1 MLTNAAIQ
9 KKAKPCDKPF
19 KLTDGR
25 GLHLVVMPNGTKT
38 WRYKYRHG
46 GKEKLLTLGA
56 YPDLSLEQARRAH
69 EDQRRKLQAGDDP
82 SALRKADKLARQ
94 LAADNSFQAVAR
106 AWWESWRVARSPRH
120 ALQVMNRLEAD
131 VFPVIGHRPVSEVQP
146 LHLVAL
152 MKLIAKRGAVDI
164 AARAVQTC
172 GQVFRYAVAHGL
184 AARNPATDI
193 KPGDVLPSR
202 RTVNFA
208 RVDAA
213 DLPELLRAIEAYQ
226 GNPATRL
233 AMRLMTLTFVRTSE
247 LIEAKWSEFDL
258 ERCRWDIPAERMK
271 MKTPHI
277 VPLSSQAID
286 VLKTLQLVSGHREY
300 IFPGERNPRGHMSN
314 GAILMALRRMG
325 YAGKMTGHGFRGIA
339 STVLHEH
346 GFEHV
351 HIEIQLAHQ
360 ERNAV
365 SASYNHA
372 TYLQQREK
380 MMQWWGD
387 YVDNCTK
394 GKS

>member
-56 YPDLSLEQARRAH
+56 YPDLSLEQARRVH

-82 SALRKADKLARQ
+82 SELRKADKLARQ
-94 LAADNSFQAVAR
+94 LAADNSFKAVAF

-131 VFPVIGHRPVSEVQP
+131 VFPAIGHRPVSEVQP

-213 DLPELLRAIEAYQ
+213 NLPELLRAIEAYQ
-226 GNPATRL
+226 GTPATRL

-258 ERCRWDIPAERMK
+258 ERRRWDIPAERMK

-286 VLKTLQLVSGHREY
+286 VLKTLQLVSGNREY
-300 IFPGERNPRGHMSN
+300 IFPGERNPRSHMSN

-339 STVLHEH
+339 STVLHEY

-360 ERNAV
+360 ERNSV

-380 MMQWWGD
+380 MMQWWGN

-394 GKS
+394 GK

>member
-9 KKAKPCDKPF
+9 KAKPGDKPF
-19 KLTDGR
+19 KLADGR

-56 YPDLSLEQARRAH
+56 YPDLSLAQARQAH

-94 LAADNSFQAVAR
+94 LAADNSFKEVAC
-106 AWWESWRVARSPRH
+106 AWWEGWRVARSQRH

-131 VFPVIGHRPVSEVQP
+131 VFPAIGHRPVSEVQP
-146 LHLVAL
+146 LHLVQL
-152 MKLIAKRGAVDI
+152 MKSIASRGALDV
-164 AARAVQTC
+164 ASRAVQTC

-184 AARNPATDI
+184 AARNPAADI

-202 RTVNFA
+202 RGSNYA
-208 RVDAA
+208 RVDVAE
-213 DLPELLRAIEAYQ
+213 LPELLRAIEAYQ
-226 GNPATRL
+226 GTPATRL

-258 ERCRWDIPAERMK
+258 ERRRWDIPAERMK

-286 VLKTLQLVSGHREY
+286 VLKTLQIVSGNREY
-300 IFPGERNPRGHMSN
+300 IFPGERNPRSHMSN

-387 YVDNCTK
+387 YVENCAK
-394 GKS
+394 GKL

>member
-1 MLTNAAIQ
+1 MLTNVAIQ
-9 KKAKPCDKPF
+9 KAKPGDKPF

-38 WRYKYRHG
+38 WRYKYRHA

-56 YPDLSLEQARRAH
+56 YPDMSLAQARQAH
-69 EDQRRKLQAGDDP
+69 EDQRRQVQAGEDP
-82 SALRKADKLARQ
+82 SALRKAAKAARQ
-94 LAADNSFQAVAR
+94 LAADNSFKVVAC

-152 MKLIAKRGAVDI
+152 MKAIAKRGAVDI

-172 GQVFRYAVAHGL
+172 GQIFRYAVAHGL

-226 GNPATRL
+226 GTPSTRL
-233 AMRLMTLTFVRTSE
+233 ATRLMTLTFVRTSE

-258 ERCRWDIPAERMK
+258 ERRRWDIPAERMK

-286 VLKTLQLVSGHREY
+286 VLKTLQLVSGNREY
-300 IFPGERNPRGHMSN
+300 IFPGERNPRSHMSN

-394 GKS
+394 AKS

>member
-1 MLTNAAIQ
+1 MLTNVAIQ
-9 KKAKPCDKPF
+9 KAKPGDKPF

-38 WRYKYRHG
+38 WRYKYRHA

-56 YPDLSLEQARRAH
+56 YPDLSLAQARQAH

-82 SALRKADKLARQ
+82 SELRKADKLARQ
-94 LAADNSFQAVAR
+94 LAADNSFKAVAC

-184 AARNPATDI
+184 AARNPATDN
-193 KPGDVLPSR
+193 KPGDELPSR

-213 DLPELLRAIEAYQ
+213 DMPELLRAIEAYQ
-226 GNPATRL
+226 GTPATRL

-258 ERCRWDIPAERMK
+258 ERRRWDIPAERMK

-286 VLKTLQLVSGHREY
+286 VLKTLQLVSGNREY
-300 IFPGERNPRGHMSN
+300 IFPGERNPRSHMSN

-325 YAGKMTGHGFRGIA
+325 YARRMTGHGFRGIA

-380 MMQWWGD
+380 MMQWWGG

-394 GKS
+394 GK

>member
-82 SALRKADKLARQ
+82 SALRKANKLARQ
-94 LAADNSFQAVAR
+94 LAADNSFKVVAC

-131 VFPVIGHRPVSEVQP
+131 VFPAIGHRPVSEVQP

-226 GNPATRL
+226 GTPATRL

-258 ERCRWDIPAERMK
+258 ERRRWDIPAERMK

-286 VLKTLQLVSGHREY
+286 VLKTLQLVSGNREY
-300 IFPGERNPRGHMSN
+300 IFPGERNPRSHMSN

-325 YAGKMTGHGFRGIA
+325 YARKMTGHGFRGIA

-360 ERNAV
+360 ERNSV

-394 GKS
+394 GKL

>member
-56 YPDLSLEQARRAH
+56 YPDLSLEQARRVH

-82 SALRKADKLARQ
+82 SELRKADRLARQ

-106 AWWESWRVARSPRH
+106 AWWESWRVVRSPRH

-226 GNPATRL
+226 GTPATRL

-258 ERCRWDIPAERMK
+258 ERRRWDIPAERMK

-286 VLKTLQLVSGHREY
+286 VLKTLQLVSGNREY
-300 IFPGERNPRGHMSN
+300 IFPGERNPRSHMSN

-380 MMQWWGD
+380 MMQWWGN

-394 GKS
+394 GK

>member
-1 MLTNAAIQ
+1 MLTNAAIL
-9 KKAKPCDKPF
+9 KAKPGDKPF

-25 GLHLVVMPNGTKT
+25 GLHLVVLPSGSKS

-46 GKEKLLTLGA
+46 GKEKLLTLGS
-56 YPDLSLEQARRAH
+56 YPDMSLAQARQAH
-69 EDQRRKLQAGDDP
+69 EDERRKLQAGDDP
-82 SALRKADKLARQ
+82 SELRKATKLARQ
-94 LAADNSFQAVAR
+94 LAADNSFKAVAC

-131 VFPVIGHRPVSEVQP
+131 VFPAIGHRPVSEVQP

-152 MKLIAKRGAVDI
+152 MKAIAKRGAVDI

-172 GQVFRYAVAHGL
+172 GQVFRYAVAHGM

-213 DLPELLRAIEAYQ
+213 ELPELLRAMEAYQ
-226 GNPATRL
+226 GTPATRL
-233 AMRLMTLTFVRTSE
+233 AMRLMVLTFVRTSE
-247 LIEAKWSEFDL
+247 LIEAKWGEFDL

-271 MKTPHI
+271 MKTPQI
-277 VPLSSQAID
+277 VPLSSQAIG
-286 VLKTLQLVSGHREY
+286 VLKTLQLVSGNREY
-300 IFPGERNPRGHMSN
+300 IFPGERNPRSHMSN

-351 HIEIQLAHQ
+351 HIELQLAHQ
-360 ERNAV
+360 ERNSV

-387 YVDNCTK
+387 YVDNCSK